1 MMVTSFCQEK
11 AWNDGK
17 VPAPEEIAPD
27 FWMVAMSMPGI
38 EMPYSFSY
46 VKLGADGVYILD
58 PGWGD
63 TANINIWSEFLSFHG
78 RKISDIVMI
87 LVTHSHP
94 DHIGLAT
101 SLRELSGAEL
111 IMSSGEAAILR
122 GEVKTGLKNLESV
135 ERRLERWGVP
145 AQVREQMLAGFA
157 SNNHSANHLPD
168 RLIVNGDE
176 INFGGSVLTA
186 VLTPG
191 HTSGHMCFVD
201 HSSEKIFTGDHVLPQ
216 ISPGLGL
223 GASPES
229 DPVFDYVSA
238 LEGMSQFDHCE
249 VLPGHEYR
257 FAGLA
262 ERSEQIA
269 AHHLRRSRAF
279 RELEPELGDA
289 TVWKYASL
297 APWSRGWKNL
307 EGFMLHSALTQ
318 TELHLISLRNGSLD
332 RWLDGTW
339 AMKPSS

>member
-1 MMVTSFCQEK
+1 MTVTSSEQK
-11 AWNDGK
+11 QAWNDRR
-17 VPAPEEIAPD
+17 VPAPEEIAPG
-27 FWMVAMSMPGI
+27 FWMVAIPMPVAD
-38 EMPYSFSY
+38 MPYSFSY
-46 VKLGADGVYILD
+46 VKLGEDGVYILD
-58 PGWGD
+58 PGWGEP
-63 TANINIWSEFLSFHG
+63 ANIDVWSKFLKAHG
-78 RKISDIVMI
+78 RKIADIVMI

-94 DHIGLAT
+94 DHIGLT
-101 SLRELSGAEL
+101 TVLRERSDAEL
-111 IMSSGEAAILR
+111 VTSSGEAAILR
-122 GEVKTGLKNLESV
+122 GEVKTGLKDLEII

-145 AQVREQMLAGFA
+145 AQVREQMLAGFGPKNRSVA
-157 SNNHSANHLPD
+157 PIPD
-168 RLIVNGDE
+168 RIIEDGDE
-176 INFGGSVLTA
+176 INLGGSSLTA

-201 HSSEKIFTGDHVLPQ
+201 HDSAKIITGDHVLPQ

-229 DPVFDYVSA
+229 DPVFDYILA
-238 LEGMSQFDHCE
+238 LEEMAQFDHCE

-257 FAGLA
+257 FTGLA

-279 RELEPELGDA
+279 RELEPDLGDA
-289 TVWKYASL
+289 TVWEYASL

-332 RWLDGTW
+332 HWLNGTW
-339 AMKPSS
+339 AMEP